1 MSTKYIT
8 REGDTVDF
16 VAFKYYGTLDG
27 NVTEKVLD
35 ANPGLA
41 ARGAALP
48 DGVEIVL
55 PVIEQP
61 TTTRGVKLWD

>member
-1 MSTKYIT
+1 MTTKYIT
-8 REGDTVDF
+8 RDGDTVDM

-27 NVTEKVLD
+27 NTAEKVLD

-41 ARGAALP
+41 AIGAVLP
-48 DGVEIVL
+48 DGIEIVL